1 MNFLH
6 TILLVDEDPAIR
18 GMMAARLGQMGY
30 RIAEAES
37 PDTARA
43 AAARE
48 LPAMILVDRGLPGDG
63 QQARAIVASLKSDPR
78 VAHIPV
84 LMTSARAPSAS

>member
-1 MNFLH
+1 MNFRH
-6 TILLVDEDPAIR
+6 TILLVDQDPAIR
-18 GMMAARLGQMGY
+18 GLMATRLGQLGY

-37 PDTARA
+37 PDAARA

-48 LPAMILVDRGLPGDG
+48 LPAMILVDRGLPGNG
-63 QQARAIVASLKSDPR
+63 HQARAIVASLKNDPR

-84 LMTSARAPSAS
+84 LMTTARAPSAS